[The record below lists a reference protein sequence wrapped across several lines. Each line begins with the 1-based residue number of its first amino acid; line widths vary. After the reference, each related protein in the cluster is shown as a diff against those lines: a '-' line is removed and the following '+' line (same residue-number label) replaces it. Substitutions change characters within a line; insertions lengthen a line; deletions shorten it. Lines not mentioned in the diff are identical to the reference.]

1 MSIADYLDWRAKNHV
16 FEDPAIFTNGSWRFD
31 LTGMGEPFEVKGCA
45 VTQNF
50 FAVLRSGPLLG
61 HTFDAAASAP
71 NASPAVVLSE
81 SLWRTHYAANPAI
94 VGQPITLNGAQALVL
109 GVMPAAFRFPAGA
122 ELWTNIRLRPPTR
135 RGPFPF
141 IGIARLRRGVTLS
154 QAQAETNA
162 IGREIERANPGSYHN
177 LSMPVMSLQ
186 DAVTGKSRPALLV
199 MFGAVLLLL
208 LIATANVANL
218 MLVRS
223 NTREREMAVRLSLG
237 AKRGRLI
244 RQLLTESL
252 LLASVSGALGLALAE
267 FATGLLRTWNPGDL
281 PRMEDVYL
289 DFHVVV
295 FAATTSLLTA
305 FLFGL
310 APAWRSTKADL
321 NSVLKQS
328 GRSASTG
335 RGKRRIHG
343 ALVTA
348 EVALSFTLLIMGGL
362 LLRSFIQLESENA
375 GFYAAP
381 EQVLAIGI
389 APDRSSTT
397 TAQTGGAK
405 QTRRY
410 ERILD
415 RIRMLPGVE
424 DAALSDSLPPDRR
437 ADYDTFQIEGQ
448 AWTESRFPAV
458 TEVIASPEY
467 FRTLRIPLLKGRY
480 FNASDAGDGRSAI
493 ILSESLAR
501 RYFPDSNPIGQRIAP
516 SGPDNHNQWL
526 PIVGVVGD
534 VKYTGLDSSSGSAF
548 YRLYTEFP
556 DRDTMKLNL
565 IVRSSIIPGLEHQI
579 EHEIRAV
586 DPNATL
592 SDVGTLQTVK
602 SVSVAEPRFR
612 SMLIGSFALLALL
625 LSAIGVY
632 GVMSYSVAQR
642 TNEIG
647 IRMAL
652 GAPRIMVLKEVI
664 SGGAVLAL
672 AGVGIG
678 YAGAVVLTR
687 LLSGLLFSTSTT
699 DMTTFV
705 SVTAILI
712 MVAIM
717 ASLLPAVRATRIDPV
732 TALRY
737 E

>member
-16 FEDPAIFTNGSWRFD
+16 FEDPAIFSNASWRFD
-31 LTGMGEPFEVKGCA
+31 LTGVGEPVEVKGCA

-61 HTFDAAASAP
+61 YTFDAAASAATAP
-71 NASPAVVLSE
+71 PAVVLSE
-81 SLWRTHYAANPAI
+81 SLWRSHFAANPAI
-94 VGQPITLNGAQALVL
+94 VGQPIALNGAQTLVL
-109 GVMPAAFRFPAGA
+109 GVMPAAFRFPTGA

-154 QAQAETNA
+154 QAQEETNA
-162 IGREIERANPGSYHN
+162 IGREIERENPGSYHD
-177 LSMPVMSLQ
+177 LSMPVLSLQ
-186 DAVTGKSRPALLV
+186 DAVTGKSRPALV
-199 MFGAVLLLL
+199 VVFGAVLLFL
-208 LIATANVANL
+208 LIAIANVANL

-237 AKRGRLI
+237 AMRRRLI
-244 RQLLTESL
+244 RQLLTESF
-252 LLASVSGALGLALAE
+252 LLASVSGAIGLALAG
-267 FATGLLRTWNPGDL
+267 FATSLLRTWNPGDL
-281 PRMEDVYL
+281 PRIEDVYL
-289 DFHVVV
+289 DFHVIV
-295 FAATTSLLTA
+295 FTTIISLLTA
-305 FLFGL
+305 FLFGV
-310 APAWRSTKADL
+310 APAWRSSEADL

-328 GRSASTG
+328 GRSASSG
-335 RGKRRIHG
+335 RGTRRMHG
-343 ALVTA
+343 ALVIA
-348 EVALSFTLLIMGGL
+348 EVALSFMLLIIGGL
-362 LLRSFIQLESENA
+362 LLRSFIKLQSTNA

-381 EQVLAIGI
+381 EQVLTIGI
-389 APDRSSTT
+389 APDRSRR
-397 TAQTGGAK
+397 TAQSGAST
-405 QTRRY
+405 QRRRY

-415 RIRMLPGVE
+415 RIRTLPGVE
-424 DAALSDSLPPDRR
+424 VAALTDSLPPDRR

-458 TEVIASPEY
+458 TEVVASPEY

-480 FNASDAGDGRSAI
+480 FNPSDTEDGRGAI
-493 ILSESLAR
+493 IISESLAR

-534 VKYTGLDSSSGSAF
+534 VKYTGLDRTSAPAL
-548 YRLYTEFP
+548 YRVYTEFS
-556 DRDTMKLNL
+556 DGDTMKLNL

-592 SDVGTLQTVK
+592 SDVGSLQTVR
-602 SVSVAEPRFR
+602 SVSVAESRFR
-612 SMLIGSFALLALL
+612 TTLIGSFAFVALL

-652 GAPRIMVLKEVI
+652 GAPRNTVLRQVI
-664 SGGAVLAL
+664 SGGAALAL
-672 AGVGIG
+672 AGVAIG
-678 YAGAVVLTR
+678 YAGAMMLSR

-699 DMTTFV
+699 DATTFL

-712 MVAIM
+712 LIAIM
-717 ASLLPAVRATRIDPV
+717 ASLAPAVRATRIDPI